1 MLKIILYYCC
11 RDVPVETIKALAQD
25 HRNDVLSNCIALI
38 FGLIG
43 IRYIIEFEIE
53 FLLNI

>member
-43 IRYIIEFEIE
+43 IRYIIEFEIK